1 MAEDFIFVLQFY
13 PEHRVGRQLDHVP
26 RISNS
31 SSFAIARE
39 TSVDWEP
46 FAGRHSGEAGKRK
59 GLARPI
65 ISAWLHF
72 QRDKLALPKRAAIA
86 YLAGMARNSVPPD
99 RQSADRFHEERAT
112 TTMLASQPD
121 IAAGV
126 AAIRETL
133 ATLKPRP
140 GVYRMLDAKGDV
152 LYVGKAR
159 ALKNRVANY
168 VQVDKMP
175 SRLRRM
181 VSQTRGM
188 TIVTTNSEAEALLLE
203 AQLIKRYRPPYNV
216 LLRDD
221 KSFPFI
227 LLCDDHA
234 FPRIMKHR
242 GARRQKGVYFG
253 PFASAGSVNTTINA
267 LQKLFLLRSCTDGF
281 FARRDR
287 PCLLY
292 QIKRCSAPC
301 VGRIDE
307 EAYGELVGEARD
319 FLGGKSS
326 AVQAKIS
333 GQMEEAA
340 AALDFE
346 RAAMLRDRLRAAS
359 FIQAGQAIHAEG
371 IGNGDIFAM
380 ACKAGQVAVQAFFI
394 RGGQNWG
401 HRAFF
406 PAHTE
411 GLSEEEV
418 LTSFLAQF
426 YEEVPPARTILLDR
440 ELPEAALL
448 EEAFRPAA
456 GGRVEISVPQR
467 GDRRRMMEQAQR
479 NAVEA
484 LERRM
489 AESGAKAKVLREVAE
504 FLELP
509 DVPRRIEVYD
519 NSHISGTNALGA
531 MIVAGPE
538 GFLKGQ
544 YRKWNIKRAE
554 TAPGDDFAMMR
565 EVMAR
570 RFARLLNPPR
580 DGEVASQSDDGGVGC
595 SPPGTALAENI
606 RPLRPSGAPPR
617 SGEDLERDAT
627 WPDLVLI
634 DGGKGQMSAVR
645 GVIEEL
651 GVEDLPL
658 IAVSKGPDRNAGREI
673 FHFPDGREKTL
684 PLNSP
689 VLFHLQRLRD
699 EAHRFA
705 IGAHRAK
712 RSRAISASPLDEIPG
727 IGPARKRA
735 LLLHFGTAGKV
746 RAASLSDLLRAPGV
760 SAAVAQSIYDFYHPA
775 G

>member
-1 MAEDFIFVLQFY
+1 MARTPAGT
-13 PEHRVGRQLDHVP
+13 PEHPKGR
-26 RISNS
+26 
-31 SSFAIARE
+31 E
-39 TSVDWEP
+39 
-46 FAGRHSGEAGKRK
+46 
-59 GLARPI
+59 
-65 ISAWLHF
+65 
-72 QRDKLALPKRAAIA
+72 
-86 YLAGMARNSVPPD
+86 
-99 RQSADRFHEERAT
+99 RFNEEHAT
-112 TTMLASQPD
+112 FTVRGSDQPD
-121 IAAGV
+121 LQAGAEV
-126 AAIRETL
+126 IRETVR
-133 ATLKPRP
+133 TLPHRP
-140 GVYRMLDAKGDV
+140 GVYRMQDARGEV

-168 VQVDKMP
+168 VQWERLP
-175 SRLRRM
+175 SRLQRM
-181 VSQTRGM
+181 VSQTRSM

-203 AQLIKRYRPPYNV
+203 AQLIKRFRPAYNV

-227 LLCDDHA
+227 LLRADHA
-234 FPRIMKHR
+234 FPRITKHR
-242 GARRQKGVYFG
+242 GARKAKGNYYG

-267 LQKLFLLRSCTDGF
+267 LQKLFLLRSCTDSF

-307 EAYGELVGEARD
+307 AGYNELVQEAKD

-326 AVQAKIS
+326 AVQRKIEA
-333 GQMEEAA
+333 QMAEAA
-340 AALDFE
+340 EALDFE
-346 RAAMLRDRLRAAS
+346 RAAMLRDRLRAAT
-359 FIQAGQAIHAEG
+359 FIQGSQAINAEG
-371 IGNGDIFAM
+371 LDNADIFAM
-380 ACKAGQVAVQAFFI
+380 ASKGGQIGVQAFFI

-406 PAHTE
+406 PTHTE

-418 LTSFLAQF
+418 LQSFLAQF
-426 YEEVPPARTILLDR
+426 YEEVPPARCILVDR
-440 ELPEAALL
+440 ELPESDLL
-448 EEAFRPAA
+448 AEAFRVGA

-467 GDRRRMMEQAQR
+467 GTRRRLIAQATR

-484 LERRM
+484 LDRRLAER
-489 AESGAKAKVLREVAE
+489 GTQAKTLRELAE

-509 DVPRRIEVYD
+509 EVPTRIEIYD
-519 NSHISGTNALGA
+519 NSHIQGDKAVGA
-531 MIVAGPE
+531 MVVAGPE
-538 GFLKGQ
+538 GFLKNQ
-544 YRKWNIKRAE
+544 YRKFNIK
-554 TAPGDDFAMMR
+554 TAQTNDDFGMMR

-570 RFARLLNPPR
+570 RFARVLEEDPER
-580 DGEVASQSDDGGVGC
+580 E
-595 SPPGTALAENI
+595 
-606 RPLRPSGAPPR
+606 SG
-617 SGEDLERDAT
+617 T

-634 DGGKGQMSAVR
+634 DGGKGQMTAVR
-645 GVIEEL
+645 ETIDEL
-651 GVEDLPL
+651 GIEDIAL
-658 IAVSKGPDRNAGREI
+658 IAVSKGPDRNAGREV

-689 VLFHLQRLRD
+689 VLFYLQRLRD

-712 RSRAISASPLDEIPG
+712 RSRAITASPLDEIPG

-746 RAASLSDLLRAPGV
+746 RAASLEDLQRAPGV
-760 SAAVAQSIYDFYHPA
+760 SRAVAQTIYDFYHPN